1 MPPATIRDATTT
13 DLPDILAILNQQIT
27 ESVAS
32 FRIAPLDHAAG
43 QRWFDA
49 HRDPKYPVIVAV
61 PPSASVSP
69 AENAPPHPQLAGWAS
84 LSPWSEYE
92 AYHRTA
98 EISVWIHPQCQRQGL
113 GRRLMEEII
122 TRAAAVQH
130 RVILSRIEAGN
141 VGSLKLHESLGFRT
155 IGTMHR
161 VGEKFDR
168 LLDVVMLER
177 LLDEP

>member
-1 MPPATIRDATTT
+1 MPPATIRNATAT
-13 DLPDILAILNQQIT
+13 DLSEILAILNQQIT

-32 FRIAPLDHAAG
+32 FRIAPLDDAAG
-43 QRWFDA
+43 RRWFAA
-49 HRDPKYPVIVAV
+49 HTDPKYPVIVA
-61 PPSASVSP
+61 A
-69 AENAPPHPQLAGWAS
+69 ADGKRPQSKLAGWAS
-84 LSPWSEYE
+84 LSAWSDYE

-98 EISVWIHPQCQRQGL
+98 EISVWIRPECQRQGL

-122 TRAAAVQH
+122 ARAVAVQH
-130 RVILSRIEAGN
+130 RVILSRVEADN

-161 VGEKFDR
+161 VGEKFGR

-177 LLDEP
+177 LLE